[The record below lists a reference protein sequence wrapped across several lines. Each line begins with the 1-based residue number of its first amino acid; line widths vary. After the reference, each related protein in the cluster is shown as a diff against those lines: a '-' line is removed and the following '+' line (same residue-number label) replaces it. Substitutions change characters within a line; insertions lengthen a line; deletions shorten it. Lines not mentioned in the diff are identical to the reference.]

1 MLILT
6 GQNPIMDKEPALT
19 DEQILETPSLAFP
32 GGLSRLWS
40 IRAGMRQQREL
51 TELAAELSGTSPR
64 HFMIFA
70 EQDPALKRKHEED
83 EHRRAMQA
91 QQELREY
98 EDRREYLLARITQ
111 EQQYIEQRCRQIDE
125 GAIRLDDGRRAYV
138 DGDRYRDAQGTIL
151 KGRDHDEAEGRHRDR
166 PQASTWKDK
175 QEIEARARDEQ
186 ALKDKV
192 ERDGEG
198 TTAEKQQ
205 RLTLYEK
212 EFAEKIDART
222 KEPRVDYGNADYM
235 SAADDRKI
243 SSAPAFAAAAEPVLR
258 ETIGKLT
265 EDDNASQAADM
276 KKPPRP
282 LAGNGIKP
290 A

>member
-40 IRAGMRQQREL
+40 MRAGMRQEREL

-70 EQDPALKRKHEED
+70 EQDPALKRKHEEE
-83 EHRRAMQA
+83 EHRRAMLA
-91 QQELREY
+91 QQELRDY
-98 EDRREYLLARITQ
+98 EDRREHLLSSITQ
-111 EQQYIEQRCRQIDE
+111 EQQYIEQQRRQIDE
-125 GAIRLDDGRRAYV
+125 NAIRLDDGRRAYV

-205 RLTLYEK
+205 RLTLYER

-222 KEPRVDYGNADYM
+222 KEPPVEYGHADYM
-235 SAADDRKI
+235 KAADDGKI
-243 SSAPAFAAAAEPVLR
+243 SSAPAFAAAAEPVSR

-265 EDDNASQAADM
+265 EDDNASPAADM

-282 LAGNGIKP
+282 VGSGGMKP
-290 A
+290 G

>member
-1 MLILT
+1 
-6 GQNPIMDKEPALT
+6 MDKEPALT

-40 IRAGMRQQREL
+40 MRAGMRQERET

-64 HFMIFA
+64 HLMIFA

-83 EHRRAMQA
+83 EHRRAMLV

-111 EQQYIEQRCRQIDE
+111 EQQYIEQQRRQIDE
-125 GAIRLDDGRRAYV
+125 NAIRLDDGRRAYV

-198 TTAEKQQ
+198 TTVEKQQ

-222 KEPRVDYGNADYM
+222 KEQPVDYGNADDM
-235 SAADDRKI
+235 NAADDGKI
-243 SSAPAFAAAAEPVLR
+243 SSAPAFAAAAEPVSR

-265 EDDNASQAADM
+265 EDDIPSQTADM

-282 LAGNGIKP
+282 VGSGGMKP
-290 A
+290 G